1 MYARL
6 ILPGV
11 LLACIAAITACATES
26 GRSAGQDLEVEAQ
39 GIHKSLMCPICP
51 SETIDQSQTEIAN
64 QMRRTVREKLAEGES
79 RGDILQFFVERY
91 GQEVLAEPPKS
102 GFNLLVWLAPPLALL
117 LGGGALAMVV
127 RAMRHDHRRSAEA
140 TTSSVSGL
148 EPYLSAVDRDIRRM
162 TVDEGGVNEKG

>member
-1 MYARL
+1 
-6 ILPGV
+6 
-11 LLACIAAITACATES
+11 
-26 GRSAGQDLEVEAQ
+26 
-39 GIHKSLMCPICP
+39 
-51 SETIDQSQTEIAN
+51 
-64 QMRRTVREKLAEGES
+64 MRRTVSEKLAEGQS

-127 RAMRHDHRRSAEA
+127 RAMRQDHCRSAEA

-162 TVDEGGVNEKG
+162 TVDEGGMNEKG